1 MTIHYHD
8 LEIEIDRCCCG
19 EQEIRILESSFD
31 RPRARFAL
39 TADRRAALDAKVQEL
54 ERLLLAGDQ
63 ESRRRELA
71 EAIGMELYEILLPEP
86 IRRTF
91 ERSHAALRSGEGLR
105 LRLAFGRPSNSALAS
120 PPGLDASPGSEVPTA
135 GTYDYQL
142 GSLPWELLCKP
153 ETRRFI
159 GNRSETPVVRY
170 LDLGE
175 RIEPLSVEPPLK
187 VLSVIASPDPAKSE
201 RYRYSKIDPEPHRQI
216 LEQAI
221 AAGKHLQHRPL
232 GKATLPAL
240 REKLIGAE
248 RAGTPFHA
256 VHFVGHGG
264 FDEEGEGALFFER
277 EEDGGEHLV
286 TGAELAAQ
294 LTGDVRLI
302 VLASCNT
309 GKIPPLRRNGQHPFA
324 GVASALV
331 AAGKPAVVAMQ
342 FSVSEAAV
350 AAFAKA
356 FYGTI
361 DADQPIDNAVTE
373 GRLAIAAHGK
383 EGDLEWATPVLFL
396 RSPDGRILN
405 LHKSGVPAK
414 TVAIFNVLDLGKEK
428 MEHVDFQVDL
438 RRYFE
443 GRFIRDPKDWNG
455 PIMDQLRHALREQ
468 VPKESP
474 CHLELA
480 APLSVAFAC
489 GFLLPVNERRAIT
502 VGQRDEK
509 WDFEGEPPPYAPL
522 WLDDAAARERVPDD
536 FPFAEDSDDLAVV
549 VESSRGQVLGDVAA
563 YLRRRNL
570 EPSVAAHPP
579 RVRDLVYA
587 TFEEPDHFAIKA
599 GGHARRLAAKL
610 AERVNEVARD
620 LGYPTL
626 HLFLAGPHG
635 LALALGREWHVFP
648 RIQLY
653 EFDKE
658 KKGKEKTYAPSM
670 TLVPP
675 QMGGTP

>member
-8 LEIEIDRCCCG
+8 LEIEIDCCCCG

-54 ERLLLAGDQ
+54 EELLLAGDQ

-71 EAIGMELYEILLPEP
+71 EAVGMELYEILLPEP

-105 LRLAFGRPSNSALAS
+105 LRLAFGRPSKSALAI

-175 RIEPLSVEPPLK
+175 RIEPLSVAPPLK

-201 RYRYSKIDPEPHRQI
+201 RYRYSKIDPEPHRRI

-221 AAGKHLQHRPL
+221 AAGKHLQYRPL
-232 GKATLPAL
+232 EKATLPAL
-240 REKLIGAE
+240 HKKLFGAE

-256 VHFVGHGG
+256 IHFVGHGG
-264 FDEEGEGALFFER
+264 FNAEGEGALFFES

-294 LTGDVRLI
+294 LTGDVRFI
-302 VLASCNT
+302 VLASCKT

-342 FSVSEAAV
+342 FSVSEPAV
-350 AAFAKA
+350 AAFARA
-356 FYGTI
+356 FYDAI

-373 GRLAIAAHGK
+373 GRLAIAAHGE

-405 LHKSGVPAK
+405 LCPGVPAK
-414 TVAIFNVLDLGKEK
+414 TVAIFNVLDLGKER

-443 GRFIRDPKDWNG
+443 DRFIRDLKDWNG
-455 PIMDQLRHALREQ
+455 AIMDAIRHTLREQ
-468 VPKESP
+468 VPPESP

-489 GFLLPVNERRAIT
+489 GFLLPAKERRAIT

-509 WDFEGEPPPYAPL
+509 WSFAGEPPPYAPL
-522 WLDDAAARERVPDD
+522 WLDAAAARELIPDD
-536 FPFAEDSDDLAVV
+536 FPFAEDSDDVAVV
-549 VESSRGQVLGDVAA
+549 VEGARPAIGAVAD
-563 YLRRRNL
+563 YLKRQDL
-570 EPSVAAHPP
+570 DPPPP
-579 RVRDLVYA
+579 RVGDLVYA
-587 TFEEPDHFAIKA
+587 RFSEASQYSILSGA
-599 GGHARRLAAKL
+599 HARRLAEILMERIEAL
-610 AERVNEVARD
+610 ARQR
-620 LGYPTL
+620 GYPTV
-626 HLFLAGPHG
+626 HIFLAGANG
-635 LALALGREWHVFP
+635 LALAIGRLSHVLP
-648 RIQLY
+648 QIQLY
-653 EFDKE
+653 EFDF
-658 KKGKEKTYAPSM
+658 GKRRHKTYEPSI
-670 TLVPP
+670 TLEPP
-675 QMGGTP
+675 RMGETP